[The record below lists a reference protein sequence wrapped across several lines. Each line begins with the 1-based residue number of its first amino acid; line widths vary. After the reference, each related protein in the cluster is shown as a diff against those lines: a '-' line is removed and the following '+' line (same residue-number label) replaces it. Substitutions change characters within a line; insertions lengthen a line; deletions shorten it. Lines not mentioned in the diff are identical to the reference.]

1 MATHKLIIRFSPS
14 KQEEFKIEQVTVS
27 IGRKPDNDIV
37 IDMPVV
43 SGSHARLL
51 HEGDRIVLEDLN
63 STNGTFV
70 NKKKVS
76 KVALNHKDIIYIGKS
91 QIMYLTDLPSA
102 QPNAADKAKPAE
114 DLDATMVL
122 QTKSHAQMG
131 GAAAVKKGKAG
142 VGGLSV
148 IEGETDRMEYQ
159 LEARLCTIGK
169 VETSTVQIKG
179 MLTPKTAA
187 LINRTDTGYIIS
199 QPSGGSKIKVNG
211 NGVEGRVSLKDG
223 DIIETYGYKFQFY
236 VNK

>member
-1 MATHKLIIRFSPS
+1 MATHKLIVRYSPS
-14 KQEEFKIEQVTVS
+14 KQEEFKIEQVTLS

-43 SGSHARLL
+43 SGSHARVL
-51 HEGDRIVLEDLN
+51 HEGDRIVVEDLN

-70 NKKKVS
+70 NKKKIS

-102 QPNAADKAKPAE
+102 QPNVADKAKPAE

-131 GAAAVKKGKAG
+131 GAAKKGKSG

-148 IEGETDRMEYQ
+148 IEGDTDRTEYA

-199 QPSGGSKIKVNG
+199 QPSGGSKVKVNG
-211 NGVEGRVSLKDG
+211 SGVEGRVSLKDG
-223 DIIETYGYKFQFY
+223 DIIETYGYKFQFFI
-236 VNK
+236 NK

>member
-1 MATHKLIIRFSPS
+1 MATHKLIVRYSPT
-14 KQEEFKIEQVTVS
+14 KQEEFKIEQVTLS

-43 SGSHARLL
+43 SGSHARVL
-51 HEGDRIVLEDLN
+51 HEGNRIVVEDLN

-70 NKKKVS
+70 NKKKIS

-91 QIMYLTDLPSA
+91 QIMYLTDDPVA
-102 QPNAADKAKPAE
+102 QLNAADKAKPAE

-122 QTKSHAQMG
+122 QTKSHAEMG
-131 GAAAVKKGKAG
+131 GAAKKGKAG

-148 IEGETDRMEYQ
+148 IEGDTGKMEYA

-169 VETSTVQIKG
+169 IETSTVQIKG

-211 NGVEGRVSLKDG
+211 NSVEGRVSLKDG
-223 DIIETYGYKFQFY
+223 DIIETYGYKFQFFI
-236 VNK
+236 NK

>member
-1 MATHKLIIRFSPS
+1 MATHKLIVRFSPS
-14 KQEEFKIEQVTVS
+14 KQQEFRIDQVTVN

-43 SGSHARLL
+43 SGNHARVL
-51 HEGDRIVLEDLN
+51 HEGDRIVVEDLK

-70 NKKKVS
+70 NKKKIT
-76 KVALNHKDIIYIGKS
+76 KVVLNHKDIIYIGKS
-91 QIMYLTDLPSA
+91 QIMYLNDDATSRMPPQSKDGA
-102 QPNAADKAKPAE
+102 

-122 QTKSHAQMG
+122 QTKAHGQMKG
-131 GAAAVKKGKAG
+131 GGKPG

-148 IEGETDRMEYQ
+148 IEGDTNRTEYA

-187 LINRTDTGYIIS
+187 LINRTDTGYVIS
-199 QPSGGSKIKVNG
+199 QPSGGSKIKLNG
-211 NGVEGRVSLKDG
+211 SSVEGRVALKDG
-223 DIIETYGYKFQFY
+223 DIIETYGYKFQFFM
-236 VNK
+236 NR

>member
-1 MATHKLIIRFSPS
+1 MATHKLIVRYSPS
-14 KQEEFKIEQVTVS
+14 KQQEFKIDQVTIN

-43 SGSHARLL
+43 SGHHAKIL
-51 HEGDRIVLEDLN
+51 HEGDRIIVEDLN

-70 NKKKVS
+70 NKKKIARLV
-76 KVALNHKDIIYIGKS
+76 LNHKDIIYIGKS
-91 QIMYLTDLPSA
+91 QIMYLSDNATVRMPSQGEVGA
-102 QPNAADKAKPAE
+102 

-122 QTKSHAQMG
+122 QTKAHGQMKEAG
-131 GAAAVKKGKAG
+131 GKAG
-142 VGGLSV
+142 FGGLSV
-148 IEGETDRMEYQ
+148 IDGDTGKTEYS

-169 VETSTVQIKG
+169 IDTSTVQIKG

-211 NGVEGRVSLKDG
+211 VGVEGRVPLKDG
-223 DIIETYGYKFQFY
+223 DVIETYGYKFQFFM
-236 VNK
+236 NK